1 MKAARLLSEAE
12 VIVFDDLGTQVTAFL
27 INSTPRGPAV
37 AQYEEARSHK
47 HPDKAG
53 CGAQAAVDEYAPA
66 AAELCFV
73 GKRGG
78 AKSARQEEIN
88 ELLVHHCLQ
97 VAALCLKVLL
107 CALSG

>member
-1 MKAARLLSEAE
+1 M
-12 VIVFDDLGTQVTAFL
+12 
-27 INSTPRGPAV
+27 
-37 AQYEEARSHK
+37 
-47 HPDKAG
+47 AG
-53 CGAQAAVDEYAPA
+53 CGAQAAVNEYAPA

-97 VAALCLKVLL
+97 VTALCLNGFAMCTQRLRTKPRVTVAATGCWAPSAFDLHL
-107 CALSG
+107 VAMTWHP

>member
-12 VIVFDDLGTQVTAFL
+12 VIVFDDLGTQVTAFQT
-27 INSTPRGPAV
+27 NSSPVWSCCCSIP
-37 AQYEEARSHK
+37 EAKSYRR
-47 HPDKAG
+47 PDKAG

-97 VAALCLKVLL
+97 VIPLCLKVML